1 MKLKTP
7 VGLFCWKSEQMIVQV
22 KLKHEVW
29 MIYFQVD
36 IKRPVGSCFERTDI
50 EESKALSVSE
60 HTVEF

>member
-1 MKLKTP
+1 
-7 VGLFCWKSEQMIVQV
+7 MIVQV

-29 MIYFQVD
+29 KIYFQLD